1 VNYYQAK
8 QISVKGINLP
18 KPVLNFEEANF
29 PGKFNLRR
37 SVVVNV

>member
-1 VNYYQAK
+1 
-8 QISVKGINLP
+8 LP

>member
-1 VNYYQAK
+1 VNYYQEK

-18 KPVLNFEEANF
+18 KPVLNFDEANF

-37 SVVVNV
+37 SVIVNV